1 MRVRAL
7 VVPLVLVVVMVAGCS
22 TPTSTP
28 ESTAAPSLT
37 PTPTVNA
44 NELLTAEELLAKS
57 RDTLQEAS
65 SFRVK
70 ISASIGIIT
79 AITDVV
85 YVGDDAKGTQSALGQ
100 VTEFVRI
107 GKYIYVKG
115 GESYWSLIVRLEQ
128 LQLVTGK
135 WVKVDA
141 TNPNHAG
148 VVPSFD
154 ASLGDVGEVTRVGP
168 TTIDGKPAITLK
180 SRDGTIHISTDGEPY
195 PLRIEAVQSTPN
207 GNVTVVIDF
216 SEFGTVVATIEV
228 PPGEILDLS
237 TG

>member
-1 MRVRAL
+1 
-7 VVPLVLVVVMVAGCS
+7 
-22 TPTSTP
+22 
-28 ESTAAPSLT
+28 
-37 PTPTVNA
+37 VNA
-44 NELLTAEELLAKS
+44 VELLTARDLLAKS
-57 RDTLQEAS
+57 KDALLEAS

-70 ISASIGIIT
+70 ISASVGIIT

-115 GESYWSLIVRLEQ
+115 SESYWSLIVRLEQ

-148 VVPSFD
+148 VVPSFE
-154 ASLGDVGEVTRVGP
+154 ASLGDVGEVTKVGP

-180 SRDGTIHISTDGEPY
+180 SGDGTIHISTAGEPY
-195 PLRIEAVQSTPN
+195 PLRIEAVKSTPE
-207 GNVTVVIDF
+207 GNVNVVIDF